1 MLTGIHP
8 LLSGRVLHLLDE
20 LGHGDEL
27 VIADANFPARSIRTE
42 APDFLDLP
50 GLPSPAVL
58 AAVRTVVP
66 ADAYE
71 GPSIALMAAEPG
83 IDVTV
88 QSELR
93 AAAGVPAERVEE
105 VERFVFY
112 DRARA
117 AAAVIRTGEVRP
129 YGNVI
134 LRKGV
139 VAPYS
144 G

>member
-8 LLSGRVLHLLDE
+8 ILTGRVLCLLDE

-27 VIADANFPARSIRTE
+27 VLADANFPARSIRTGPPE
-42 APDFLDLP
+42 FLDLP
-50 GLPSPAVL
+50 GLASPAVL

-66 ADAYE
+66 ADTYE
-71 GPSIALMAAEPG
+71 GPAVALMAAEPG
-83 IDVTV
+83 IDLTV
-88 QSELR
+88 QTELR
-93 AAAGVPAERVEE
+93 AAADVPEERIEE
-105 VERFVFY
+105 VERFAFY
-112 DRARA
+112 ERART

-139 VAPYS
+139 VAPDA